1 MAVSYTHLDVYKRQV
16 MDGIVRLFGVPGRT
30 ASAVRRLGMGAVQR
44 MPALKNFFMNEARG
58 TSGKLP
64 RLLQSA

>member
-1 MAVSYTHLDVYKRQV
+1 

-44 MPALKNFFMNEARG
+44 IPALKQTFMNEARG
-58 TSGKLP
+58 LSGKLP
-64 RLLQSA
+64 SLLQAG